1 MSRVRS
7 LAILPD
13 NRAGYPRS
21 QERKVTSEYDLRHVK
36 VAIVDDSLFMT
47 ELIRYMLEHLGCRDI
62 HAANDTGTLM
72 HELDDCADQDPSL
85 IPDIIISDWAMK
97 PNTGLE
103 FIMWLRRHRQPILH
117 YTPFI
122 MLSAYSTR
130 DHVIAA
136 RNAGANEFLTK
147 PLSTQTLVQR
157 LSRII
162 ENPQPFV
169 RAPAY
174 FGPDRRRRVIARDIS
189 HERRQPRSDRK
200 SVV

>member
-1 MSRVRS
+1 M
-7 LAILPD
+7 
-13 NRAGYPRS
+13 
-21 QERKVTSEYDLRHVK
+21 TTEYDLQKVK
-36 VAIVDDSLFMT
+36 VAIVDDSPFMT
-47 ELIRYMLEHLGCRDI
+47 DLIRYMLEHLGCRHI
-62 HAANDTGTLM
+62 RPANDAASLM
-72 HELDDCADQDPSL
+72 HELDDCADQDPKN

-97 PNTGLE
+97 PSTGLDL
-103 FIMWLRRHRQPILH
+103 ITWLRQHRQPTLH

-157 LSRII
+157 LIRII

-169 RAPAY
+169 KAPAY
-174 FGPDRRRRVIARDIS
+174 FGPDRRRRAVAYDLS
-189 HERRQPRSDRK
+189 QDRRQPRSYPIRDMDEDLK
-200 SVV
+200 SLP

>member
-1 MSRVRS
+1 M
-7 LAILPD
+7 
-13 NRAGYPRS
+13 
-21 QERKVTSEYDLRHVK
+21 TTEYDLQKVK
-36 VAIVDDSLFMT
+36 VAIVDDSPFMT
-47 ELIRYMLEHLGCRDI
+47 DLIRYMLEHLGCRHI
-62 HAANDTGTLM
+62 RSANDAASLM
-72 HELDDCADQDPSL
+72 HELDDCADQDPKN

-97 PNTGLE
+97 PSTGLDL
-103 FIMWLRRHRQPILH
+103 ITWLRQHRQPTLH

-157 LSRII
+157 LIRII

-169 RAPAY
+169 KAPAY
-174 FGPDRRRRVIARDIS
+174 FGPDRRRRAVAYDLS
-189 HERRQPRSDRK
+189 QDRRQPRSYPIRDMDEDLK
-200 SVV
+200 SLP